1 MWSLAELMQRHQM
14 EPRQAARHLVEGVK
28 GQVMTVP
35 AEPEDGMKPA
45 NGLSHRDHDI
55 GSEPQPSPPMTPPMS
70 RSKSSTGKEKGT
82 PASSGSSSSSP
93 EEAALRRLLP
103 FLLSSDPQQFSLAL
117 LCLASNHSLLLSL
130 QHHLLAPASVEAMAT
145 EEWNT
150 LCERMKVAMRLG
162 HHQQHIEAVRASMS
176 LSGLS
181 LPGAGQTQP
190 QPQAHWHS
198 EMSTR
203 QSLLESLQ
211 ELERA
216 ERNRAARKAVSTDN
230 SLGGREQVTEP
241 LGPWSNICG
250 YHSVPDGAGESSA
263 ALRPSEAV
271 ISAASG
277 ASRILAVAAPPL
289 QPPPQSVEG
298 RDSLALRLKRLSEAL
313 ATPPRATR
321 RKTSHAV
328 VTPACTPAD
337 PTSISCRSKEEG
349 RPSAVP
355 PLSATAATVSTD
367 TAAAAPELTGQEA
380 AHLDCWSN
388 ASEGEKQ
395 SVEERD
401 VTSGNASTPTR
412 SYGARARAVRAAE
425 GSRMRRKR
433 KERKVVKG
441 TMTTA
446 LERFTVVRRE
456 RQPLML
462 FGVAH
467 L

>member
-1 MWSLAELMQRHQM
+1 MMQ
-14 EPRQAARHLVEGVK
+14 
-28 GQVMTVP
+28 
-35 AEPEDGMKPA
+35 
-45 NGLSHRDHDI
+45 
-55 GSEPQPSPPMTPPMS
+55 
-70 RSKSSTGKEKGT
+70 
-82 PASSGSSSSSP
+82 
-93 EEAALRRLLP
+93 EEHA
-103 FLLSSDPQQFSLAL
+103 
-117 LCLASNHSLLLSL
+117 
-130 QHHLLAPASVEAMAT
+130 
-145 EEWNT
+145 
-150 LCERMKVAMRLG
+150 
-162 HHQQHIEAVRASMS
+162 
-176 LSGLS
+176 
-181 LPGAGQTQP
+181 
-190 QPQAHWHS
+190 
-198 EMSTR
+198 TR

-211 ELERA
+211 ELELA
-216 ERNRAARKAVSTDN
+216 ERNRAARKPEAVSA
-230 SLGGREQVTEP
+230 SGREQVTEP
-241 LGPWSNICG
+241 LAPCSNICG
-250 YHSVPDGAGESSA
+250 YNSVPDGAGKSRA
-263 ALRPSEAV
+263 ARRPSEAGN
-271 ISAASG
+271 SAASG
-277 ASRILAVAAPPL
+277 AARILAVAASPLPTL
-289 QPPPQSVEG
+289 QPPPQPVEG

-380 AHLDCWSN
+380 DHLDCWSN

-425 GSRMRRKR
+425 GSRIRRKR